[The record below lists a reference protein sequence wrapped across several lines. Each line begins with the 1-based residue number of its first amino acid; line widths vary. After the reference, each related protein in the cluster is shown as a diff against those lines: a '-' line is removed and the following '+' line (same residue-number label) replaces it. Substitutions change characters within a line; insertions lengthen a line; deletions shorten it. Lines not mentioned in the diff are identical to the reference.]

1 MLAGLAVV
9 ALAPVA
15 VRALAADRLEGKDAQ
30 HERQV
35 SEAGEEEEQGVQAF
49 GRLAAAVEQDLRDA
63 GAEVEDGADVA
74 EDLAPG
80 VEVQGRGLVVGVGVL
95 VVVVV
100 VGLGGGAE
108 VVACDAGDDHEQDR
122 GAVEEDCL
130 GPGAWFGGFGGVRGG
145 GGGVFRV
152 HGLRWG
158 EHVAVEAVEA
168 VAVGGLGAGAVCF
181 CGGAVGV
188 AGREGSLQFATR
200 AAICD
205 QGRAL

>member
-15 VRALAADRLEGKDAQ
+15 VRVLAADRLEGEDA
-30 HERQV
+30 EDEGQV
-35 SEAGEEEEQGVQAF
+35 SEAGEEEEEGVEAF

-74 EDLAPG
+74 EDLAPEG
-80 VEVQGRGLVVGVGVL
+80 EVQGRGLVVGVGVL
-95 VVVVV
+95 VAVAVRF
-100 VGLGGGAE
+100 GGRAE
-108 VVACDAGDDHEQDR
+108 VVACDAGDDYEEDR

-130 GPGAWFGGFGGVRGG
+130 GPGAGFGRFGGVGGG
-145 GGGVFRV
+145 GGGVFGV

-158 EHVAVEAVEA
+158 EHIAVEAVEA

-181 CGGAVGV
+181 RGGAVGV
-188 AGREGSLQFATR
+188 A
-200 AAICD
+200 
-205 QGRAL
+205 